1 MVNND
6 KSITCFQQIP
16 REYREF
22 NGFDLMS
29 TATGE
34 TPKDQVGGGNH
45 LPYGVVWNL
54 IPLGVTPEDGH
65 HPG

>member
-6 KSITCFQQIP
+6 KSITCFHQIP

-45 LPYGVVWNL
+45 LPYGVVW
-54 IPLGVTPEDGH
+54 ISFP
-65 HPG
+65 